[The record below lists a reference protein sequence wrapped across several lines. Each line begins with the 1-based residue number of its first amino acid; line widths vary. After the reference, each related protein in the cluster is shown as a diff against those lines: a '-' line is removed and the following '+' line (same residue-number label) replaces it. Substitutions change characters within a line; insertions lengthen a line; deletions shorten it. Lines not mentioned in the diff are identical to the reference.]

1 VLFIISGPSGS
12 GKSTLVRK
20 MLTLVEGLAFSV
32 SFTTRQQRKNE
43 KEGRDYH
50 FVSRKAFESLIDAG
64 EMAEWAEVHGHLYG
78 TSLREVKEKGKNK
91 DLLLDIDV
99 QGAAQIRERIKEA
112 VSIFILPPSKAEL
125 EKRLSLRGR
134 DSAGE
139 IRDRLAVAG
148 REIQQFN
155 RFDFII
161 INDNL
166 DLAAEE
172 LKSVIIGTRCRLDI
186 RGESILTI
194 LHSFKAEG
202 K

>member
-1 VLFIISGPSGS
+1 
-12 GKSTLVRK
+12 

-50 FVSRKAFESLIDAG
+50 FVSRKAFESLIDTG

-161 INDNL
+161 VNDNL
-166 DLAAEE
+166 DLAAEK

-186 RGESILTI
+186 RGESILAI